1 MFGCTY
7 HPTACQ
13 LPAAW
18 TVGACLL
25 GLILSSGCGSLQRD
39 TATEQL
45 LMSDAVDSAICQ
57 IDFSPISG
65 RTVFLDTTFLNP
77 GRVGPAANN
86 LVNADYVISSI
97 RQQMIGSG
105 VRLVEDRNQA
115 DLVCEARLGAL
126 GTDGHSVSYGIPQ
139 NGMLSA
145 AGSVAGG
152 APLPNI
158 PELSI
163 AKREVRQGAAKVA
176 VFAYTREDRQPVWQS
191 GMSQANSSARD
202 TWILGAGPFQRGTIY
217 KGTRFAGLRM
227 PRTYVPLVPVPVL
240 HEQNEEIEPAGINM
254 RDAFVYDQPEVAGEP
269 EGAEA
274 VEPQAGEPPAHET
287 GANDPQPVG
296 TGLPPAVSGA
306 GETNRAGSGRP
317 APLVIDPS
325 MMQTDRWVEAVSRP
339 Q

>member
-1 MFGCTY
+1 MLGRTY
-7 HPTACQ
+7 HPTAHQ
-13 LPAAW
+13 LATLW
-18 TVGACLL
+18 TVGICLL
-25 GLILSSGCGSLQRD
+25 ELLLSAGCGSLQRD

-65 RTVFLDTTFLNP
+65 RTVFLDTTYLNP

-86 LVNADYVISSI
+86 LVNADYVISSV

-115 DLVCEARLGAL
+115 ELICEARLGAL

-176 VFAYTREDRQPVWQS
+176 VFAYTREDREPVWQS

-227 PRTYVPLVPVPVL
+227 PRTYVPIVPVPVL
-240 HEQNEEIEPAGINM
+240 HEQIEDIEPAGINM
-254 RDAFVYDQPEVAGEP
+254 RDAFVYEKADEASEP
-269 EGAEA
+269 TWDDLA
-274 VEPQAGEPPAHET
+274 EPPLEE
-287 GANDPQPVG
+287 PQPVG
-296 TGLPPAVSGA
+296 TGLPTPAARTGDSTRIG
-306 GETNRAGSGRP
+306 GSRP